1 MVSSGFV
8 VLADSELV
16 AEAIICFD
24 FHKMGWWFWLIL
36 LATGVAAFVWRV
48 KKGKR
53 EIKFKKQYEKYY
65 GKK

>member
-36 LATGVAAFVWRV
+36 LATGVGTFVWRA
-48 KKGKR
+48 KR
-53 EIKFKKQYEKYY
+53 QKRDQI
-65 GKK
+65 

>member
-1 MVSSGFV
+1 MVLSGFV
-8 VLADSELV
+8 VLADGELV

-53 EIKFKKQYEKYY
+53 EIKFKKIILEVLW
-65 GKK
+65 